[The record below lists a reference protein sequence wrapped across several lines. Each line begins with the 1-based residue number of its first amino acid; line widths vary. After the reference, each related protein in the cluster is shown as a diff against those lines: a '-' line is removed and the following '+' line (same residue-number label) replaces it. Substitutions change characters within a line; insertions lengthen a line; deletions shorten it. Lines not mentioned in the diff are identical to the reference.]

1 MDKVSRC
8 KRLTIG
14 MAGSLVVSSILGWTS
29 VGFASEPVP
38 STAPSAVAP
47 AQAKPLDLAGC
58 RSLALEHQPAIA
70 AYKASLEASNVA
82 NEALNNL
89 GLASLVVH
97 DLPVRR
103 DQAALGNQIAQARVR
118 QAELEATY
126 AVTRTY
132 LLVLY
137 ARQQQ
142 DLLDKTLTDLR
153 DLRDTVKQIVDDGL
167 RADVTTRDLERLNL
181 LVMLAEARREEAVNG
196 QERAK
201 AALREAMGFGADF
214 TFDVVGRVLPN
225 IKRDF
230 TKQQIV
236 DFALSKRNELV
247 QVTSA
252 AEIFCLEVRAQSLS
266 HHQKA
271 NTFASGADLHANPV
285 PQGSQDGEY
294 RPGAIGP
301 EMPGI
306 LAGNRSERMQQA
318 SAYHERAQAVVQK
331 TRNLITLEVEDA
343 FYRWKD
349 ANRKTASLLEAADKG
364 EKLGRD
370 LREDF
375 KTPGA
380 KVKLDEV
387 LLTGILAGQL
397 RGQAN
402 DSIRDLAM
410 ILASLERITAGGV
423 IIDFSV
429 KPKP

>member
-1 MDKVSRC
+1 MDKVFRL
-8 KRLTIG
+8 KRLP
-14 MAGSLVVSSILGWTS
+14 MRVAGTLVVSTILGWTP
-29 VGFASEPVP
+29 AALAREPIP
-38 STAPSAVAP
+38 PSAPAVATP
-47 AQAKPLDLAGC
+47 SPTKPLDLAAC
-58 RSLALEHQPAIA
+58 RSLALEHQPTIA

-82 NEALNNL
+82 NEALNNI

-103 DQAALGNQIAQARVR
+103 DQAALGNQIAQSRVR

-132 LLVLY
+132 LLLLY

-142 DLLDKTLTDLR
+142 DLLDKALVDLR

-167 RADVTTRDLERLNL
+167 RPDITTRDLERLNL
-181 LVMLAEARREEAVNG
+181 LVILAEGRREEALDG

-201 AALREAMGFGADF
+201 SALREAMGFGAEF
-214 TFDVVGRVLPN
+214 TFDVVGRVLPYP
-225 IKRDF
+225 KDRF

-236 DFALSKRNELV
+236 DLALSRRNELS
-247 QVTSA
+247 QATTA
-252 AEIFCLEVRAQSLS
+252 AEIFCLEVKAQGLS
-266 HHQKA
+266 RHPKA
-271 NTFASGADLHANPV
+271 NTFASGADLHAQPV
-285 PQGSQDGEY
+285 PQGLQDGEY
-294 RPGAIGP
+294 RPGAVGP
-301 EMPGI
+301 EMPAI

-318 SAYHERAQAVVQK
+318 SAYAERAQAVAQK
-331 TRNLITLEVEDA
+331 ARNLITLEAEDA
-343 FYRWKD
+343 FFRWKD
-349 ANRKTASLLEAADKG
+349 ASNKTASLLEAADKA

-387 LLTGILAGQL
+387 LLTGILAGQM

-402 DSIRDLAM
+402 DAIRDLAM
-410 ILASLERITAGGV
+410 ILGSLERITAGGV
-423 IIDFSV
+423 TIDFSV